1 MEKNIVIYIIVG
13 IASGTFSGVIAGIVC
28 YFITGNI
35 LPISIRII
43 YRIGIRNIIKYG
55 NFLS

>member
-1 MEKNIVIYIIVG
+1 MKEDIEIYIIVG
-13 IASGTFSGVIAGIVC
+13 IASGTFSGVISGLIS
-28 YFITGNI
+28 YLITGNI

-43 YRIGIRNIIKYG
+43 YRIGIRNIIKCG